1 MPPTPQKSKAATE
14 KEIKAAA
21 ADAEK
26 KRKKEE
32 DKKRGIKKPLSAYML
47 YCNLR
52 RPTIMKEMPG
62 KSFQSSFS
70 HSDIKLTE
78 VSKII
83 GEEWRCL
90 DSNQKNVITPYQ
102 FNLFYRTGSRRRKS

>member
-1 MPPTPQKSKAATE
+1 MPATPSKAKPMTE
-14 KEIKAAA
+14 KEAKAAA

-32 DKKRGIKKPLSAYML
+32 DKKKGIKKPLSAYML

-62 KSFQSSFS
+62 KSFSS
-70 HSDIKLTE
+70 
-78 VSKII
+78 
-83 GEEWRCL
+83 
-90 DSNQKNVITPYQ
+90 
-102 FNLFYRTGSRRRKS
+102 